1 MNKIKKLLN
10 YFSRTEKIVLF
21 SSLTLIIVSFLL
33 FDRENYLTLIASLL
47 GAVSLIFNA
56 KGNPFGQVLIIIF
69 AFIYGYISYGFG
81 YYGEMLT
88 YLGMSAPMATFSLIA
103 WLRNPYKGKRSEVT
117 IATLKAIDV
126 IIGIIFAIVVTI
138 IFYFILAYFNTAN
151 LIVSTLSVTTSFFAA
166 YFLFRRSPYFALAYA
181 VNDIVLII
189 LWVLASIEDMS
200 YISVVICF
208 ASFLLNDMYSFINW
222 IRMRKRQN
230 EGL

>member
-21 SSLTLIIVSFLL
+21 SSLALIILSFLL

-88 YLGMSAPMATFSLIA
+88 YLGMSAPMATFSLIT

-126 IIGIIFAIVVTI
+126 IIGVIFAIVVSI

-189 LWVLASIEDMS
+189 LWVLASIEDIS

>member
-21 SSLTLIIVSFLL
+21 SSLTLILVSFLL

-103 WLRNPYKGKRSEVT
+103 WLRNPYKGKRSQVT

-126 IIGIIFAIVVTI
+126 IIGVIFAIAVTI

>member
-88 YLGMSAPMATFSLIA
+88 YLGMSAPMATFSLIT
-103 WLRNPYKGKRSEVT
+103 WLRNPYKGKHSEVT

-126 IIGIIFAIVVTI
+126 IIGIIFAIVVSI

>member
-126 IIGIIFAIVVTI
+126 IIGIIFAIAVTI